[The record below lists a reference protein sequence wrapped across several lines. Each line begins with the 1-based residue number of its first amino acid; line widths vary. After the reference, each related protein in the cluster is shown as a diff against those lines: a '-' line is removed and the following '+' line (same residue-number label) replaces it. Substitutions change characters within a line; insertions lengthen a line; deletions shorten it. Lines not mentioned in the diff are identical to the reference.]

1 MTPIARIDYLFGS
14 GKIAESLYFFGEAD
28 FLKQF
33 KEDNYYGSPMF
44 VTLYR
49 DNKGNTILT
58 AFLVNMDPPICGFS
72 IENYIETKERNHA

>member
-1 MTPIARIDYLFGS
+1 MTPIARIDYLYGS
-14 GKIAESLYFFGEAD
+14 GKIGESLYFFGEAD

-49 DNKGNTILT
+49 DAEGNTIST
-58 AFLVNMDPPICGFS
+58 AFLMNMDPPICGFS